1 MSGGQIVALLCAIL
15 LLLPGG
21 CFLVFG
27 IGLSDQYADD
37 REAAVELLL
46 VAAAILAL
54 AGLLFWIAFS
64 SRFHRGTPPA
74 APPGAGE

>member
-37 REAAVELLL
+37 REAAVKLLL

-54 AGLLFWIAFS
+54 AGLLFWVAF
-64 SRFHRGTPPA
+64 RRRPPSDVS
-74 APPGAGE
+74 